1 MVLLLQVPAGLGAP
15 QSVGFH
21 KQHRTGKLLMSII
34 QELKRRNVFRVAVA
48 YLSGAWLL
56 VEIAQTL
63 FPIYGLAD
71 GSVRLVVTLLSI
83 GFPLILI
90 FSWVFELTPEGLRL
104 EKNIDRSAA
113 STHRAGKKLDR
124 VIIVLLAL
132 ALGYFAF
139 DKFVIEP
146 ERVAKIAETAAR
158 TGAEQA
164 LELQK
169 EKVSP
174 ENSIAVL
181 PFTNMSPDSN
191 DEYFSDGLTEE
202 LIGKLGKVNGLH
214 VTARTSAFAFKGTN
228 RDIRDIGARLNVR
241 TLLEG
246 SVRREENR
254 IRVTAQLINVEDG
267 FNLWSESYDYEL
279 NSVLA
284 LQETI
289 SRAIIGALE
298 IQLTPEDD
306 KQVSGNASV
315 NPEAYELYL
324 KGLYY
329 WARLNTG
336 GFQKSIEAFQKSIA
350 VDPSYPPA
358 YAGLA
363 AAYSFAGY
371 FGMMPP
377 REAFP
382 LSRMQAE
389 AALALNPESSDALVV
404 RGMFWLMYEWD
415 RDRARDD
422 LVLALELNP
431 NSSLA
436 HWAYAEYLM
445 VLGDPKALDSA
456 LHALS
461 LDPLSLPIMNLVAF
475 TYIDQGLFAEAMQMD
490 QEMLSMDPGFGPA
503 HWNLGIIHMLQGR
516 FEEARQELAQ
526 SVEYSGGLTSTL
538 AIQAYAHAVS
548 GDETTARAILS
559 ELESRRQSPGRGYA
573 SPVLIACV
581 YEGLGQ
587 TDEALN
593 WLEQAI
599 TERDGWLVSIN
610 SFPRFESLRGD
621 PRFESILRRVGLS
634 EGARK

>member
-1 MVLLLQVPAGLGAP
+1 
-15 QSVGFH
+15 
-21 KQHRTGKLLMSII
+21 MSII

-48 YLSGAWLL
+48 YLSGAWLF
-56 VEIAQTL
+56 VEIAETL
-63 FPIYGLAD
+63 FPIYGLPED
-71 GSVRLVVTLLSI
+71 SVRLVVTLLSI
-83 GFPLILI
+83 GFPLILV
-90 FSWVFELTPEGLRL
+90 FSWVFELTPEGFRL
-104 EKNIDRSAA
+104 EKNIDRSAT
-113 STHRAGKKLDR
+113 STHQAGKKLDR

-164 LELQK
+164 LELQRD
-169 EKVSP
+169 EASP

-181 PFTNMSPDSN
+181 PFTNMSPDTN

-228 RDIRDIGARLNVR
+228 RDIRDIGERLNVR

-246 SVRREENR
+246 SVRRDQNR

-267 FNLWSESYDYEL
+267 FNLWSESYDYES

-298 IQLTPEDD
+298 IQLTPQDD

-324 KGLYY
+324 KGRYY

-350 VDPSYPPA
+350 VDPSYPPSH
-358 YAGLA
+358 AGLA
-363 AAYSFAGY
+363 NAYSFAGY

-382 LSRMQAE
+382 LSRTVAE
-389 AALALNPESSDALVV
+389 TALDLNPGSSDALVA

-415 RDRARDD
+415 WDRARDD
-422 LVLALELNP
+422 LTLALELSP

-436 HWAYAEYLM
+436 HWAYAQYLM
-445 VLGDPKALDSA
+445 VLGYPQALDSA

-475 TYIDQGLFAEAMQMD
+475 TYMNQGSFAEAMQMD
-490 QEMLSMDPGFGPA
+490 QEMLSMDPGFAAA
-503 HWNLGIIHMLQGR
+503 HWNLGVIHILQGR
-516 FEEARQELAQ
+516 FEEARQELGQ
-526 SVEYSGGLTSTL
+526 SVEYSGGLASAL

-548 GDETTARAILS
+548 GDEATALAILS
-559 ELESRRQSPGRGYA
+559 ELQSRRQSPGRGYA
-573 SPVLIACV
+573 SPVLIAFV

-593 WLEQAI
+593 WLELAI
-599 TERDGWLVSIN
+599 TERDGWLILMN
-610 SFPRFESLRGD
+610 SFPRFETLRGD
-621 PRFESILRRVGLS
+621 PRFENILRRVGLP
-634 EGARK
+634 EGNRK